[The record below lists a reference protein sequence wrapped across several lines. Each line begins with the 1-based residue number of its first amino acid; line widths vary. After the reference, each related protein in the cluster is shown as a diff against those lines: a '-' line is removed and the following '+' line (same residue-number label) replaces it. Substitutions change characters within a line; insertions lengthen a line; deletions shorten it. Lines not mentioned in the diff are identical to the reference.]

1 LEFRTL
7 EARRGG
13 GVMIETEAALNANL
27 KTWAE
32 QMPYQD
38 PQTQF
43 ATVLSAHEAIDGHH
57 AWSSGDKAAKHAE
70 FQGMAAVALMQRTV
84 AETPGEA
91 LQLLMAA
98 DFMEQNPEF
107 ALVGGDTKRQQFI
120 DEASA
125 GMRRR
130 GEMEH

>member
-1 LEFRTL
+1 LEFRAL

-43 ATVLSAHEAIDGHH
+43 ATVLNAHEAIDGHH
-57 AWSSGDKAAKHAE
+57 AWSLGDKAAKHAE

-98 DFMEQNPEF
+98 DFMEKNPEF

-130 GEMEH
+130 